1 MNIFKNT
8 IKKETTETRAFTYSK
23 NKVQLN
29 FSLRTDI
36 KSELKDFK
44 ELLLQAVEDIN
55 KELKK

>member
-23 NKVQLN
+23 NKVNLN

-36 KSELKDFK
+36 KSELKDFR

-55 KELKK
+55 KELN

>member
-8 IKKETTETRAFTYSK
+8 IKNETTDTRAFTYSK

-36 KSELKDFK
+36 KSELKDFR
-44 ELLLQAVEDIN
+44 ELLLQALEDVN
-55 KELKK
+55 KELN

>member
-8 IKKETTETRAFTYSK
+8 IKKETTDTRAFTYSK

-36 KSELKDFK
+36 KSEMKDFR

>member
-8 IKKETTETRAFTYSK
+8 IKKETTDTRAFTYSK

-29 FSLRTDI
+29 LSLRTDI
-36 KSELKDFK
+36 KSELKDFR

-55 KELKK
+55 KELN

>member
-8 IKKETTETRAFTYSK
+8 IKKETTETRAFTYPK

>member
-8 IKKETTETRAFTYSK
+8 IKKETTDTRAFTYSK

-36 KSELKDFK
+36 KSELKDFR

-55 KELKK
+55 KELK

>member
-8 IKKETTETRAFTYSK
+8 IKKETTDTRAFTYSK

>member
-8 IKKETTETRAFTYSK
+8 IKKETIDTRTFSYSK
-23 NKVQLN
+23 NKVNLN
-29 FSLRTDI
+29 FSLITDI

-55 KELKK
+55 KELN

>member
-8 IKKETTETRAFTYSK
+8 IKKDTTDTRAFSYSK

-36 KSELKDFK
+36 KSEMKDFR

-55 KELKK
+55 KELK

>member
-36 KSELKDFK
+36 KSELKDFR

-55 KELKK
+55 KELN

>member
-36 KSELKDFK
+36 KSEMKDFR

-55 KELKK
+55 KELN

>member
-8 IKKETTETRAFTYSK
+8 IKKETTDTRAFTYSK

-36 KSELKDFK
+36 KSELKDFR

-55 KELKK
+55 KELN

>member
-8 IKKETTETRAFTYSK
+8 IKKDTTDTRAFSYSK
-23 NKVQLN
+23 NKVNLS

-36 KSELKDFK
+36 KSEMKDFR

-55 KELKK
+55 KELK